1 MAMEVSSASEHLAW
15 SSFMQRFE
23 IFFYKASNQGEPS
36 STEGFIWEILQSSAG
51 VEWAKNN
58 P

>member
-1 MAMEVSSASEHLAW
+1 MEVSSASEHLAW

-36 STEGFIWEILQSSAG
+36 STEGFIWEVLQSSAG